1 MSRMNEQLLPV
12 LGQVIRSLRL
22 EKKISQEKFADM
34 CGLHRTYVSDIEL
47 GKRNVS
53 LENIER
59 MSDALKIK
67 ISELFRNVEENE
79 GI

>member
-1 MSRMNEQLLPV
+1 MYPDILLQY
-12 LGQVIRSLRL
+12 GQVIRSLRQSRN
-22 EKKISQEKFADM
+22 ISQEKLGDL
-34 CGLHRTYVSDIEL
+34 CGLHRTYISDIEL

-59 MSDALKIK
+59 MATALNMRISDIFT
-67 ISELFRNVEENE
+67 EVEKHE